1 MQIFVKSLPN
11 FEDEFFDKVFSSA
24 SCVSS
29 ENFEVGNFSFENEI
43 KFLFK
48 CFGFC
53 AKTFLFFL
61 RKKPRSLS
69 KLHRRVQ
76 KNVLGKN
83 DDFCKGCNFSGSLFE
98 FFWTFDDFFATCL
111 SKQHSKCPEKNV
123 ERKLF
128 GKLFLNK
135 FRFFEIFPAG
145 CSELHLACPGDY
157 FEKNV
162 PWLGN

>member
-1 MQIFVKSLPN
+1 M
-11 FEDEFFDKVFSSA
+11 
-24 SCVSS
+24 SS

-98 FFWTFDDFFATCL
+98 FFGLSMTFLPHVCQNNIQ
-111 SKQHSKCPEKNV
+111 SVQ
-123 ERKLF
+123 RKTLRENF
-128 GKLFLNK
+128 
-135 FRFFEIFPAG
+135 
-145 CSELHLACPGDY
+145 
-157 FEKNV
+157 
-162 PWLGN
+162 LGNYF